1 MEAVALA
8 ASRAER
14 DTARAMSQENVEVVR
29 RIYDAASRRDS
40 ATVLALYDP
49 EVELDNTRL
58 QIVGGAGGVYHG
70 HDGLRRFFRKWH
82 DSWQKIEY
90 DFDELIEVGEQVI
103 SVVTRRGRGR
113 ASGADV
119 EWRGALVWTIR
130 QGKVVRVVWFR
141 TCEEALEA
149 AGLSE

>member
-1 MEAVALA
+1 
-8 ASRAER
+8 
-14 DTARAMSQENVEVVR
+14 MSQENLEIVR
-29 RIYDAASRRDS
+29 RVYDAASRRDT

-58 QIVGGAGGVYHG
+58 QIVGGAGGVYRG
-70 HDGLRRFFRKWH
+70 HHGLRKIFREWH

-90 DFDELIEVGEQVI
+90 DFDEPIEAGEQVI

-141 TCEEALEA
+141 TRADALEA
-149 AGLSE
+149 AGLKE

>member
-1 MEAVALA
+1 
-8 ASRAER
+8 
-14 DTARAMSQENVEVVR
+14 MSGENVEIVR

-58 QIVGGAGGVYHG
+58 QIVGGAGGVYRG
-70 HDGLRRFFRKWH
+70 HDGLRRFFREWH
-82 DSWQKIEY
+82 DAWQKIEY
-90 DFDELIEVGEQVI
+90 DFDELIKAGEQVI

-119 EWRGALVWTIR
+119 EWQGALVWTIR

-141 TCEEALEA
+141 TREEALEA